1 MLNLVDVKKGLY
13 GAETR
18 KLRHFI
24 LFLISTILVV
34 SLVIILMLTSK
45 LNYVVELVFTILIS
59 IAYLFYLIFYF
70 TIIRRIIKADLRF
83 FEGASKTE
91 LSEYDVE
98 ILSMSKEI
106 KNYND
111 REYYVL
117 EAKVKESLKDE
128 EKIFYL
134 PNTFAYKKREKAK
147 LYVYGSVVINV
158 EMRK

>member
-1 MLNLVDVKKGLY
+1 MLNLVDIKKGLY

-34 SLVIILMLTSK
+34 SLVLILMLTSK

-70 TIIRRIIKADLRF
+70 TIIRRVIRADLRF
-83 FEGASKTE
+83 FEGASKAE

-98 ILSMSKEI
+98 IISMSEENKE
-106 KNYND
+106 YNG
-111 REYYVL
+111 REYYIL

-128 EKIFYL
+128 VKNFYL
-134 PNTFAYKKREKAK
+134 PNTFAYKKNQKAR